1 MELRHYLSLV
11 RKWLWLVILGGILGA
26 GSAYVYSRLS
36 TPIYQS
42 TITLMIS
49 QGVGVAQDYSSLL
62 ASQRAATTYM
72 EQIKSPALLRQVY
85 KELGIPEDDILPVSI
100 SAQAVRDTSLL
111 RVSVQ
116 DVDPARAQAI
126 ATQTA
131 KVLNDQINATQMQ
144 RYRAIQDDLD
154 KQIAEVRKKID
165 ETQKALA
172 PLGDSTDPK
181 AASAPEFVRTER
193 ARLQM
198 ELTTLQAQYSVLLQN
213 ANNTRLTASRYNDVI
228 SVATPAELPLAPI
241 SPRTMQNTLL
251 GFAVGVMLAAGIA
264 FLVEYLDDSLKSSD
278 DVNRVLG
285 LSTIGNVARF
295 PKGSKSSLAVLEA
308 PRAPYAEAYRNL
320 RTNLQ
325 FSLAVDASNALVVSS
340 AEPGEGKTTTIANL
354 AVTMAQMGKRVLLVD
369 TDLRRPSLHHLF
381 RVPPEPGLTD
391 LFLRDQTLAQVVRE
405 TSQPGLFLL
414 ACGKIPPNPAEVLA
428 SAWMDQLVDTL
439 KQQYDIVL
447 FDSPPILPVTDALL
461 LASKT
466 KHLLWVVAAGKTR
479 SDPLRR
485 AREALAQL
493 DAKIL
498 GVVLN
503 RMSAGRGYGYYY
515 YYYSKDGTKHK
526 RKAEE
531 PAFVPAP
538 RPVVSGNGGDPE
550 ELPESLPEALSK
562 SR

>member
-1 MELRHYLSLV
+1 MELRHYISLV
-11 RKWLWLVILGGILGA
+11 RKWLWLIILGGVLGA

-36 TPIYQS
+36 IPIYQS

-49 QGVGVAQDYSSLL
+49 QGVGVAQDYSTLL

-85 KELGIPEDDILPVSI
+85 KELGISEDERPPVSI
-100 SAQAVRDTSLL
+100 SAQAVRDTSLI
-111 RVSVQ
+111 RVSAQ

-126 ATQTA
+126 ATQIA

-144 RYRAIQDDLD
+144 RYRAIQEDLD
-154 KQIAEVRKKID
+154 QQIAEVRKKID
-165 ETQKALA
+165 EVQKSLA
-172 PLGDSTDPK
+172 PLSDSAT
-181 AASAPEFVRTER
+181 APEFVRTER

-213 ANNTRLTASRYNDVI
+213 ANATRLTASRYNDVI
-228 SVATPAELPLAPI
+228 SVATPAELPLVPV
-241 SPRTMQNTLL
+241 SPRTLQNTLL
-251 GFAVGVMLAAGIA
+251 GLAVGVMLAAGIA

-285 LSTIGNVARF
+285 LGTIGNVARF
-295 PKGSKSSLAVLEA
+295 PKNTKSPLVVLDA

-325 FSLAVDASNALVVSS
+325 FSLAVDSSNALVVSS
-340 AEPGEGKTTTIANL
+340 AEPGEGKTTTVANL
-354 AVTMAQMGKRVLLVD
+354 AVAVAQMGKRVIVVD
-369 TDLRRPSLHHLF
+369 TDLRRPSLHQFF
-381 RVPPEPGLTD
+381 RVSPEPGLTD
-391 LFLRDQTLAQVVRE
+391 LFLRNQTLAQVIRE
-405 TSQPGLFLL
+405 TGQPGLYLL
-414 ACGKIPPNPAEVLA
+414 PCGKIPPNPAEVIA
-428 SAWMDQLVDTL
+428 SAWMDEVIDAL
-439 KQQYDIVL
+439 KKEYDLVL

-461 LASKT
+461 LAAKT
-466 KHLLWVVAAGKTR
+466 KHLLWVIAAGKTR

-485 AREALAQL
+485 AREALAQV
-493 DAKIL
+493 DTKIL

-515 YYYSKDGTKHK
+515 YYYSKDGTK
-526 RKAEE
+526 RKSET
-531 PAFVPAP
+531 PAFLPASQS
-538 RPVVSGNGGDPE
+538 VVSGNGGEPE
-550 ELPESLPEALSK
+550 GLPESLPEALPK

>member
-1 MELRHYLSLV
+1 MELRHYISLA

-26 GSAYVYSRLS
+26 GSAYIYSRMS

-85 KELGIPEDDILPVSI
+85 KELGITADEDDKLPVTI
-100 SAQAVRDTSLL
+100 STQIVRDTSLI

-116 DVDPARAQAI
+116 DVNPARAQAI
-126 ATQTA
+126 ATQIA
-131 KVLNDQINATQMQ
+131 KVLNDQINAMQMQ
-144 RYRAIQDDLD
+144 RYRAIQEDLD
-154 KQIAEVRKKID
+154 QQIAEVRKKID
-165 ETQKALA
+165 EVQKSLA
-172 PLGDSTDPK
+172 PLNDSPT
-181 AASAPEFVRTER
+181 APEFVRTER

-213 ANNTRLTASRYNDVI
+213 ANNTRLTASRYNDIV
-228 SVATPAELPLAPI
+228 SVATPAELPLYPV
-241 SPRTMQNTLL
+241 SPRTLQNTLL

-295 PKGSKSSLAVLEA
+295 PKNTQSPLVVLDS
-308 PRAPYAEAYRNL
+308 PRALYAEAYRNL

-325 FSLAVDASNALVVSS
+325 FSLAVDSSNALVVSS
-340 AEPGEGKTTTIANL
+340 AEPREGKTTTVANL
-354 AVTMAQMGKRVLLVD
+354 AIAMAQMGKRVILVD
-369 TDLRRPSLHHLF
+369 TDLRRPSLHLLF
-381 RVPPEPGLTD
+381 RAPPEPGLTD
-391 LFLRDQTLAQVVRE
+391 LFLRHQTLAQVIRE

-414 ACGKIPPNPAEVLA
+414 PCGKIPPNPAEVIA
-428 SAWMDQLVDTL
+428 SVWMDEVIDAL
-439 KQQYDIVL
+439 KKEYDLVL

-461 LASKT
+461 LAAKT
-466 KHLLWVVAAGKTR
+466 KHLLWVIAAGKTR

-485 AREALAQL
+485 AREALAQV
-493 DAKIL
+493 DTKIL

-503 RMSAGRGYGYYY
+503 RMSVGRGYGYYY
-515 YYYSKDGTKHK
+515 YYDSKDGTKHK
-526 RKAEE
+526 RKEA
-531 PAFVPAP
+531 AFAPAP
-538 RPVVSGNGGDPE
+538 QPVISGDGGEPKG
-550 ELPESLPEALSK
+550 LPESLPKA
-562 SR
+562 R

>member
-1 MELRHYLSLV
+1 MELRYYLALV
-11 RKWLWLVILGGILGA
+11 RKWLWLIVLGGVLGA
-26 GSAYVYSRLS
+26 SAAYVYSRLS

-49 QGVGVAQDYSSLL
+49 QGVGVAQDYLSLL

-72 EQIKSPALLRQVY
+72 EQIKSPALIRQVY
-85 KELGIPEDDILPVSI
+85 KELGISVEEGDNLPVTVST
-100 SAQAVRDTSLL
+100 QAVRDTSLI

-126 ATQTA
+126 ATQIA
-131 KVLNDQINATQMQ
+131 KVLNDQINAVQMQ
-144 RYRAIQDDLD
+144 RYRAVQEDLD
-154 KQIAEVRKKID
+154 QQIAEVRKKID
-165 ETQKALA
+165 EVQKALA
-172 PLGDSTDPK
+172 SLSDSPT
-181 AASAPEFVRTER
+181 APEFVRTER

-213 ANNTRLTASRYNDVI
+213 ANNTRLTASHYNDVI
-228 SVATPAELPLAPI
+228 SVASPAELPREPI
-241 SPRTMQNTLL
+241 SPRTLQNTLL

-295 PKGSKSSLAVLEA
+295 PKNTKSPLVVLDA

-325 FSLAVDASNALVVSS
+325 FSLAVDSSNALVVSS
-340 AEPGEGKTTTIANL
+340 AEPGEGKTTTVANL
-354 AVTMAQMGKRVLLVD
+354 AVVMAQMGKRVMLVD
-369 TDLRRPSLHHLF
+369 TDLRRPSLHQLFHL
-381 RVPPEPGLTD
+381 PSEPGLTD
-391 LFLRDQTLAQVVRE
+391 LLLRNQTLAQVTRKI
-405 TSQPGLFLL
+405 SQPGLYLL
-414 ACGKIPPNPAEVLA
+414 PCGKIPPNPAELLA
-428 SAWMDQLVDTL
+428 SVWMDQVIDAL
-439 KQQYDIVL
+439 KKQYDIVL
-447 FDSPPILPVTDALL
+447 FDAPPILPVTDALL
-461 LASKT
+461 LAAKT

-485 AREALAQL
+485 AREALEQV

-515 YYYSKDGTKHK
+515 YYYSKDGTKRK
-526 RKAEE
+526 RKES
-531 PAFVPAP
+531 AFAPVPQ
-538 RPVVSGNGGDPE
+538 PVVSGNGDQPE
-550 ELPESLPEALSK
+550 QVPESLPEALSK

>member
-11 RKWLWLVILGGILGA
+11 RKWLWLIVLGGVLGA

-49 QGVGVAQDYSSLL
+49 QGAGVVQDYSSLL

-85 KELGIPEDDILPVSI
+85 KELGIPEDERLPVSI
-100 SAQAVRDTSLL
+100 STQAVRDTSLI

-126 ATQTA
+126 ATQIA
-131 KVLNDQINATQMQ
+131 KVLNDQINAAQMQ
-144 RYRAIQDDLD
+144 RYRAIQEDLD
-154 KQIAEVRKKID
+154 QQIAEVRKKID
-165 ETQKALA
+165 EVQKSLA
-172 PLGDSTDPK
+172 PLSDSPT
-181 AASAPEFVRTER
+181 APEFVRTER

-213 ANNTRLTASRYNDVI
+213 ANATRLTASRYNDVI
-228 SVATPAELPLAPI
+228 SVATPAEMPRFPT
-241 SPRTMQNTLL
+241 SPRTLQNTLL

-285 LSTIGNVARF
+285 LSTIGSVARF
-295 PKGSKSSLAVLEA
+295 PKNTKSPLVVLDA

-325 FSLAVDASNALVVSS
+325 FSLAVDSSNALVVSS

-354 AVTMAQMGKRVLLVD
+354 AIAVAQMGKRVILVD
-369 TDLRRPSLHHLF
+369 TDLRRPSLHQLF
-381 RVPPEPGLTD
+381 RLSPEPGLTD
-391 LFLRDQTLAQVVRE
+391 LFLHNQTLAQVVRE
-405 TSQPGLFLL
+405 TSQPGLYLL
-414 ACGKIPPNPAEVLA
+414 PCGKIPPNPAEVIA
-428 SAWMDQLVDTL
+428 SVWMDQVIDALA
-439 KQQYDIVL
+439 KEYDLVL
-447 FDSPPILPVTDALL
+447 FDSSPILPVTDALL
-461 LASKT
+461 LAAKT
-466 KHLLWVVAAGKTR
+466 KHLLWVIAAGKTR
-479 SDPLRR
+479 SEPLRR
-485 AREALAQL
+485 AREALAQV
-493 DAKIL
+493 DTKIL

-503 RMSAGRGYGYYY
+503 RMSVGRGYGYYY

-526 RKAEE
+526 HKSEA
-531 PAFVPAP
+531 PAFVPMP
-538 RPVVSGNGGDPE
+538 QSSISGDGGEPQG
-550 ELPESLPEALSK
+550 LPESLPEALPK
-562 SR
+562 R